1 MSEGETEPQ
10 NSSELSQGMLGV
22 INSPEDC
29 FTEGGFDCRNYGV
42 LDGIPEA
49 KQIFSEILDVP
60 SKNIIVA
67 GNSRSILCMMKLRA
81 LCCMVLRE

>member
-1 MSEGETEPQ
+1 MCIRDS
-10 NSSELSQGMLGV
+10 
-22 INSPEDC
+22 NSPEDC

-67 GNSRSILCMMKLRA
+67 GNSSLNIMYDEIARLMLYGACLLYTSHLRD
-81 LCCMVLRE
+81 LV

>member
-1 MSEGETEPQ
+1 MCIRDRGKPSAEQ
-10 NSSELSQGMLGV
+10 LELSQGMLGV

-67 GNSRSILCMMKLRA
+67 GNLSLIHI
-81 LCCMVLRE
+81 